1 MLQTVETPS
10 APSIFTTDGSAS
22 PLWGLVF
29 KNLVLI
35 VLTLG
40 IYRFW
45 AKTNVRRFLWRH
57 TLVAGERLEY
67 TGTGGELL
75 KGFLIVFLGVV
86 LPLSLVINLAS
97 YLLETGMGSIAIF
110 LWAIGILAFF
120 YLPFCAVFFAVR
132 YRFSRTRWRGIRF
145 ALPGS
150 PWAYGR
156 VAAGWWFLQ
165 ILTLGLLSPVVGVR
179 LWSYVWNQARFGGL
193 AFQFTGTA
201 KGLYRTFLPMVVV
214 AVLWIGAIQMPFV
227 LHFLSPFSE
236 SGQRPDYELGYMMGN
251 FAVVLLLSV
260 LFVKFFI
267 RYKVAQM
274 NLLVGGLALGG
285 MVHLK
290 ADFPSGALLRLMI
303 GNGLLILLTL
313 GLGVPHA
320 SLRGLR
326 FVCAHVSLEGR
337 PDFAAIVQSAEAVP
351 KRGEGLADA
360 FDVSF

>member
-10 APSIFTTDGSAS
+10 APSIFTTDGSAG

-29 KNLVLI
+29 KNLVLV

-75 KGFLIVFLGVV
+75 KGFLIVFLGVL
-86 LPLSLVINLAS
+86 LPLSLVMNLAS
-97 YLLETGMGSIAIF
+97 YLLETGMGRIAIF

-179 LWSYVWNQARFGGL
+179 LWSYVFSSRERPRGCTEHSCPWSSWPCFGSAQSRCHL
-193 AFQFTGTA
+193 CYIFC
-201 KGLYRTFLPMVVV
+201 
-214 AVLWIGAIQMPFV
+214 
-227 LHFLSPFSE
+227 HLSRKVDRGRIMN
-236 SGQRPDYELGYMMGN
+236 SGP
-251 FAVVLLLSV
+251 
-260 LFVKFFI
+260 
-267 RYKVAQM
+267 
-274 NLLVGGLALGG
+274 
-285 MVHLK
+285 
-290 ADFPSGALLRLMI
+290 
-303 GNGLLILLTL
+303 
-313 GLGVPHA
+313 
-320 SLRGLR
+320 
-326 FVCAHVSLEGR
+326 
-337 PDFAAIVQSAEAVP
+337 
-351 KRGEGLADA
+351 
-360 FDVSF
+360 